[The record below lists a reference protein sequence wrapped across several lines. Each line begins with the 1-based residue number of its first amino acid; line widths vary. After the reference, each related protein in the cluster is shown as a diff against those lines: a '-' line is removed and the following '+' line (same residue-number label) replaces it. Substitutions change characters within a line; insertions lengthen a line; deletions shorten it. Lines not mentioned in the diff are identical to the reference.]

1 MDIINDLEIDGILEK
16 ISEYIKSKFTD
27 KNTEDL
33 NTEDKNTE
41 DKNKKNFTFNLG
53 ITRIDYQKDI
63 EGKEIIL
70 IIFTLL
76 ILYLFKNIF

>member
-1 MDIINDLEIDGILEK
+1 MDILNDLEVDNILEK
-16 ISEYIKSKFTD
+16 VFEYIKSKFTEVEKVEKD
-27 KNTEDL
+27 
-33 NTEDKNTE
+33 
-41 DKNKKNFTFNLG
+41 KKNFTLDLG

-70 IIFTLL
+70 IIFILL

>member
-1 MDIINDLEIDGILEK
+1 MDIFNDLELDNILEK
-16 ISEYIKSKFTD
+16 VFEFIKSKFTG
-27 KNTEDL
+27 K
-33 NTEDKNTE
+33 EDKE
-41 DKNKKNFTFNLG
+41 DKDDKDEKNFTINLG

-70 IIFTLL
+70 IIFIFF

>member
-1 MDIINDLEIDGILEK
+1 MDIFNDLEVDNILEK
-16 ISEYIKSKFTD
+16 VFEYIKSKFTD
-27 KNTEDL
+27 L
-33 NTEDKNTE
+33 NTEDV
-41 DKNKKNFTFNLG
+41 NKKNFTINLG

-70 IIFTLL
+70 IIFIFF